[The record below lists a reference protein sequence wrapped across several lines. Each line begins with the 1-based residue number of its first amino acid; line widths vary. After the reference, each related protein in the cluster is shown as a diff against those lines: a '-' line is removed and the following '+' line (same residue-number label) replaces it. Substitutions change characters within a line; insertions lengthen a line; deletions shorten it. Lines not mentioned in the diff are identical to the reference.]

1 MPKFVHTLFSGEGSS
16 LRVLGRMGKS
26 VWAYVHLPIRRPYAF
41 VSDGSGMRVRDVWHC
56 PYTTHTSN
64 VWKPP
69 SLGRGVQERKKSGK
83 AEKFGWWNE
92 AKMTRRFYEDG
103 EMKPKLLVH
112 PSQARTISNP
122 VEVERLLSQG
132 WVLAAPKP
140 KTVMAKR
147 MRSLRA
153 RRRAEGWVN
162 LTLWLDAEQAA
173 AVKASQRPSET
184 VVEMLMRLIRKQ
196 GLLG

>member
-1 MPKFVHTLFSGEGSS
+1 
-16 LRVLGRMGKS
+16 
-26 VWAYVHLPIRRPYAF
+26 
-41 VSDGSGMRVRDVWHC
+41 
-56 PYTTHTSN
+56 
-64 VWKPP
+64 
-69 SLGRGVQERKKSGK
+69 
-83 AEKFGWWNE
+83 
-92 AKMTRRFYEDG
+92 
-103 EMKPKLLVH
+103 MKPKLLVH
-112 PSQARTISNP
+112 PSQARTIDNP

-173 AVKASQRPSET
+173 AVMASQRPNET
-184 VVEMLMRLIRKQ
+184 VVEMLMRLIKKQ
-196 GLLG
+196 GLLE